1 MPASRRPTNYGFLAG
16 AYLDIASAC
25 QDKGIELI
33 LGGAGAWPEAIEYGN
48 RCRSSK
54 DLRDLLERFGLN

>member
-33 LGGAGAWPEAIEYGN
+33 LGGAGAWPEAIDYGY
-48 RCRSSK
+48 RCRSFAEMW
-54 DLRDLLERFGLN
+54 DLSERFGLN